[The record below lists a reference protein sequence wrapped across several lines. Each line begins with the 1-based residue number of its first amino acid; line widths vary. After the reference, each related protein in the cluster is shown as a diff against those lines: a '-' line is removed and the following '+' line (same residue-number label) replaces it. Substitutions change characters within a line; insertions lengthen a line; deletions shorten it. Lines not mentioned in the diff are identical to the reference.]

1 MHLDNGYT
9 VCWDG
14 DVSEKGF
21 SHTNGIAVVP
31 EGKGTGET
39 EATQSGPVKE
49 KTITQE
55 LRQECFDNYST
66 TDDHLMHLTGTAEDQ
81 DGNRFYLTKNSW
93 GTERNTMGGKLYMSV
108 PYVRLHTIAILVHKD
123 AIPKDIKVKL
133 GIE

>member
-1 MHLDNGYT
+1 LDNGYT

-31 EGKGTGET
+31 EEKEKSET
-39 EATQSGPVKE
+39 ETASVAPVRE

-55 LRQECFDNYST
+55 LRQENFDNFST
-66 TDDHLMHLTGTAEDQ
+66 TDDHLMHLIGTAEDQ
-81 DGNRFYLTKNSW
+81 NGSRFYLTKNSW
-93 GTERNTMGGKLYMSV
+93 GEERNALRGKLYMSV

-123 AIPKDIKVKL
+123 AVPEDIKLKL
-133 GIE
+133 DLK